1 MKQKTVKDYIILF
14 AIVNLLW
21 IPAAFYFA
29 NWLFGYWQDVPAEYV
44 GFRTLSQYQD
54 VYGSIPKVAK
64 AISISKLAGV
74 GAWLIGNIFLGVALF
89 AKPKRELH
97 GSAKF
102 ANMHEVKKTGFI
114 LTPKEQQEKFAK
126 TPSNPSVLVGK
137 YKGKFLEFFG
147 NEFIFVGAPTR
158 SGKGVGIVI
167 PNLLHFRDSVVV
179 LDVKNENWNI
189 TAGFRSQFQECY
201 LFSPKAA
208 DRKSHRYNPLDYIDR
223 DPINRMGDIQNIANI
238 MYPADGEDEF
248 WQNQAQRLF
257 TGLVLYMIETPNR
270 PCTMAELVKLA
281 TPNKPLNDWINEI
294 IVQRGGQKA
303 DPEKGIEAIE
313 ATPIEVFYKDGVE
326 IPFVENRKGIEVR
339 KEVRPLSVECIES
352 LMAFAGNASDNT
364 RAGIQSSLM
373 SPLNI
378 FSDPMVAAATSTSD
392 FRLDE
397 VRKKKMSIFVGIQP
411 NELARFDK
419 LLNLFFS
426 QLINL
431 NTRVLPEDDPSLKYQ
446 CLVLLDEFTALG
458 RVDIINKSV
467 AYIAGYNM
475 RLMLIFQNISQ
486 LEQHYTREG
495 AQTMIANMACQIVFA
510 PRTIDDAK
518 KYSELLGTETV
529 KSKSVSRNK
538 GKGGGG
544 SVSTSDQS
552 RALLLPQE
560 LKELPA
566 SQEIVLYNAEKPI
579 LCDKIRYYEDPVF
592 IERINKE
599 KYQIKKSSLPPELN
613 VMAVLEVMRGIVRK
627 DTTEDTLPSAEEM
640 LKQTQWKGWI
650 GLTTEAIGFDPDFI
664 SAAMA
669 NMAKGATNVPA

>member
-1 MKQKTVKDYIILF
+1 MKEKTVKDYIILF
-14 AIVNLLW
+14 AIVNLLL

-29 NWLFGYWQDVPAEYV
+29 NWFFGYWQDVPADYV
-44 GFRTLSQYQD
+44 GFSTLSQYQA
-54 VYGSIPKVAK
+54 VYGSNPNVAQ
-64 AISISKLAGV
+64 AISLSKLAGF
-74 GAWLIGNIFLGVALF
+74 GAWLMSNVFLGVALF

-126 TPSNPSVLVGK
+126 KPSNPSVLVGK
-137 YKGKFLEFFG
+137 YKDKFLEFFG
-147 NEFIFVGAPTR
+147 NEFIFVAAPTR

-167 PNLLHFRDSVVV
+167 PNLLHYRDSVVV
-179 LDVKNENWNI
+179 LDVKNENWDI
-189 TAGFRSQFQECY
+189 TAGFRSQFQECF
-201 LFSPKAA
+201 LFAPKAA

-223 DPINRMGDIQNIANI
+223 DPTNRMGDIQNIGNI
-238 MYPADGEDEF
+238 MYPADGDDAF
-248 WQNQAQRLF
+248 WQAAAQRLF
-257 TGLVLYMIETPNR
+257 TGLVLYMLETPSR

-281 TPNKPLNDWINEI
+281 TPNKPLNEWIEEI
-294 IVQRGGQKA
+294 IVQRKGQKA
-303 DPEKGIEAIE
+303 DPEKGVEAIE

-326 IPFVENRKGIEVR
+326 IPFTENRKGIEVR
-339 KEVRPLSVECIES
+339 KEVRPLSVECVEA
-352 LMAFAGNASDNT
+352 LMSFAGNASDNT

-373 SPLNI
+373 TPLNI
-378 FSDPMVAAATSTSD
+378 FTDPMVAAATSASD

-431 NTRVLPEDDPSLKYQ
+431 NTRVLPEQDPSLKYQ

-458 RVDIINKSV
+458 RVDIINKAV

-475 RLMLIFQNISQ
+475 RLMLIFQNKSQ
-486 LEQHYTREG
+486 CEQYYTREG
-495 AQTMIANMACQIVFA
+495 TQTMLSNMACQIVFA

-518 KYSELLGTETV
+518 SYSELLGTETV
-529 KSKSVSRNK
+529 KGKSISRNK

-552 RALLLPQE
+552 RALMLPQE
-560 LKELPA
+560 LKELDQ
-566 SQEIVLYNAEKPI
+566 SKEIVLYNAEKPI
-579 LCDKIRYYEDPVF
+579 LCDKIRYYNEPVF
-592 IERINKE
+592 TSRINKPVRPN
-599 KYQIKKSSLPPELN
+599 SLPPELD
-613 VMAVLEVMRGIVRK
+613 VMAVLDVMRGIVRD
-627 DTTEDTLPSAEEM
+627 DTTEDTLPSAQDM
-640 LKQTQWKGWI
+640 LHKPEWKDWL
-650 GLTTEAIGFDPDFI
+650 GLTTAAIGFDPDFI
-664 SAAMA
+664 SAAIA
-669 NMAKGATNVPA
+669 NMKKGAAHVQA

>member
-14 AIVNLLW
+14 ATVNLLW

-29 NWLFGYWQDVPAEYV
+29 NWLFGYWQDVPAEYI
-44 GFRTLSQYQD
+44 GFGTLLQYQD
-54 VYGSIPKVAK
+54 AYGSNPKVAQ
-64 AISISKLAGV
+64 AIALSELAGF
-74 GAWLIGNIFLGVALF
+74 GAWLMSNVFLGVGLF

-137 YKGKFLEFFG
+137 YKNNFLEFFG

-167 PNLLHFRDSVVV
+167 PNLLHYRDSVVV

-238 MYPADGEDEF
+238 MYPADGEDGF

-294 IVQRGGQKA
+294 IVIRNGKSA
-303 DPEKGIEAIE
+303 NPDEGIEAIPP
-313 ATPIEVFYKDGVE
+313 TPIEVFFKDGVE
-326 IPFVENRKGIEVR
+326 MPFVENRNGIEVR
-339 KEVRPLSVECIES
+339 LLERPLSVECIES
-352 LMAFAGNASDNT
+352 LMAFAGNSSDNT
-364 RAGIQSSLM
+364 RAGIQSSMM

-378 FSDPMVAAATSTSD
+378 FTDPMVAAATSASD

-518 KYSELLGTETV
+518 SYSELLGTETV
-529 KSKSVSRNK
+529 KGKSISRNK

-552 RALLLPQE
+552 RALMLPQE
-560 LKELPA
+560 LKELDQ
-566 SQEIVLYNAEKPI
+566 SKEIVLYNAEKPI
-579 LCDKIRYYEDPVF
+579 LCDKIRYYNEPVF
-592 IERINKE
+592 KDRINKPVRPN
-599 KYQIKKSSLPPELN
+599 SLPPELN

-627 DTTEDTLPSAEEM
+627 NTTEDALPSPQEM
-640 LKQTQWKGWI
+640 LKQSQWKDWL

-664 SAAMA
+664 SAAIA
-669 NMAKGATNVPA
+669 NMNKGAANVPA